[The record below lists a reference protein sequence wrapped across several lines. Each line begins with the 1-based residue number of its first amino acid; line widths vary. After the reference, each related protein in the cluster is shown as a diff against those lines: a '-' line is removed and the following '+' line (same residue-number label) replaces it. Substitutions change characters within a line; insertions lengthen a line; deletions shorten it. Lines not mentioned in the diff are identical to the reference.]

1 MRFNLSRPQKL
12 VKAAKTVQVVK
23 PGQKE
28 EVVPGEN
35 LNAIRLAVHPNVE
48 TTVGGARLD
57 CYMAVSLVHLRIR
70 GAV

>member
-1 MRFNLSRPQKL
+1 MDPFQSQPAKKL

-35 LNAIRLAVHPNVE
+35 LNAIALK
-48 TTVGGARLD
+48 
-57 CYMAVSLVHLRIR
+57 YIR
-70 GAV
+70 AWKRQRATRV